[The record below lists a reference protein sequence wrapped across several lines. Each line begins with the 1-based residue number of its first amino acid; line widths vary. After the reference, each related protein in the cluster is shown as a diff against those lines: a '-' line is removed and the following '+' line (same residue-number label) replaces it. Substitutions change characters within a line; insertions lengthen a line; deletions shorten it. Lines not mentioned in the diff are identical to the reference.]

1 MTLVEPFT
9 IERIDYCNSW
19 HPYRAEPTIAWSA
32 TQAREAHAS
41 GRPYGALLYSNGL
54 YPWSAVE
61 IRRGNGESYIDVSF
75 LSSTGHRDV
84 VYFFSS
90 QRDEQILFLRS
101 ALFFSNGN
109 SQTDR
114 TDYTWRL
121 RHVFTVTGSAST
133 RFTRVVPSLRTGNAN
148 WTFDVSTHWEPFP
161 EFGQYSS
168 LARVDRGQSWSVAD
182 DHGAAGTERSK
193 LG

>member
-1 MTLVEPFT
+1 MSQETNT
-9 IERIDYCNSW
+9 ISRIEYCNGWDAGSAKPFVSW
-19 HPYRAEPTIAWSA
+19 AENDARSA
-32 TQAREAHAS
+32 HES
-41 GRPYGALLYSNGL
+41 GKPYGALLYSNGP

-90 QRDEQILFLRS
+90 QGDEQILFLRS
-101 ALFFSNGN
+101 ALFYRDGN
-109 SQTDR
+109 SQTDH

-148 WTFDVSTHWEPFP
+148 WTCDVSTHWEPFP
-161 EFGQYSS
+161 EFGQYLG

-182 DHGAAGTERSK
+182 DHGAAGTERSE